1 MICITIIR
9 QYTRPSFFSLFFVVI
24 LEKQQTSRGFACCL
38 TRRKHPPETPLNNLD
53 WVSSQLNV
61 SAGFLQNFP
70 PYFLQLPTFFDISH
84 KCIRANCTKVTK
96 LVNTRKIWENSLK
109 TSVGG
114 ITCILDL
121 LSWVDR
127 ARVVNKDKRLSQK
140 YFRNF
145 QQCIVLN
152 RFGKLHNSSRQHIST

>member
-1 MICITIIR
+1 MIPVFPLVPWYVLPLFVNT
-9 QYTRPSFFSLFFVVI
+9 QDHQFFPFFSWLFSKSSRH
-24 LEKQQTSRGFACCL
+24 LEDLRAVLHGGENTPQK
-38 TRRKHPPETPLNNLD
+38 TPLNNLD

-61 SAGFLQNFP
+61 SASFLQNFP

-127 ARVVNKDKRLSQK
+127 ARLVNKDKRLS
-140 YFRNF
+140 
-145 QQCIVLN
+145 
-152 RFGKLHNSSRQHIST
+152 